1 MLALNARK
9 LLQLQSSSSSLR
21 LLAPRASRRTVC
33 VKAATPCLV
42 LSNDDGVESPALQS
56 LAHRL
61 RKETG
66 LRVLVIAPSRN
77 KSAASMGLT
86 LRLDMELRARP
97 ELGPDTFALTGTP
110 TDCMMVALDATKG
123 LMRALDLHPIM
134 ALSGPNYGP
143 NMGTDVLLSGTVG
156 AARTAGLYGVPALAS
171 SSTSLDKSTALENA
185 VDATVTL
192 TELALSTLDA
202 RPARNWPRNHIVT
215 GGLGRRHVHSSCD
228 YEALPQNWVMDVE
241 QVLVD
246 AFQDGDVFLNL
257 NVPAQW
263 QAGHGV
269 QTTGLGLMFYRDSY
283 VVSVPGRAPA
293 LATMAA
299 QQQPVAV
306 GSTAGAA
313 AAAAAAAANVAAAA
327 ANGNGNGNGNGA
339 HGNGHGNGGAA
350 VAVQTPLTSTSAAI
364 SSVANSHDNGVLG
377 ACESRPAGSALAG
390 DIAQALAA
398 GESVVY
404 NNAYDTRRTVP
415 VERSDVVALQQGDI
429 SISTLQVWPEGH
441 TLCLSDRVMARA
453 LLSGHNG
460 MPAWLQARSAAAAAA
475 TAAAAGAPR

>member
-1 MLALNARK
+1 
-9 LLQLQSSSSSLR
+9 
-21 LLAPRASRRTVC
+21 
-33 VKAATPCLV
+33 
-42 LSNDDGVESPALQS
+42 
-56 LAHRL
+56 
-61 RKETG
+61 
-66 LRVLVIAPSRN
+66 
-77 KSAASMGLT
+77 
-86 LRLDMELRARP
+86 MELRARP
-97 ELGPDTFALTGTP
+97 ELGPDTFALSGTP

-123 LMRALDLHPIM
+123 LLRALDLHPIM

-156 AARTAGLYGVPALAS
+156 AARTAGLYGVPALAA

-192 TELALSTLDA
+192 TEMALSTLDG

-263 QAGHGV
+263 QRGHGV

-306 GSTAGAA
+306 GSSAGAA

-327 ANGNGNGNGNGA
+327 AATGNGNGNGDG
-339 HGNGHGNGGAA
+339 GHGANGGGGAA
-350 VAVQTPLTSTSAAI
+350 AAVLETPLTSTSAAI

-377 ACESRPAGSALAG
+377 ACESRPAGSALAE
-390 DIAQALAA
+390 DIAQALAG

-415 VERSDVVALQQGDI
+415 VERSDVVALQHGDI

-453 LLSGHNG
+453 LLSGHDG

-475 TAAAAGAPR
+475 AANAAAAGSPR